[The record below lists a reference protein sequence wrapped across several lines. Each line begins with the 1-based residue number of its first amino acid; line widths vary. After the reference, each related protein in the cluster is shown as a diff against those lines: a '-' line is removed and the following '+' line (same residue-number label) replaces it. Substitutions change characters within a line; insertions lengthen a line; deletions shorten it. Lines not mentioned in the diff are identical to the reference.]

1 MNTMSNEEVIRKAEE
16 DFLLRDL
23 SGRTQESYLR
33 VFACFLEASGET
45 EYTALTE
52 SHLRS
57 WLLELKSSGKL
68 SNATINQYNSA
79 CKFLL
84 KVVLVRDVNDSQ
96 VPNSKL
102 KRKPQPSMS
111 VDEIREL
118 FSHFSDITSFTYF
131 ILLYS
136 TGIRRSEALGIT
148 PEDIIRGKNEGESDY
163 LVIRN
168 GKGGH
173 TRNVELPHAT
183 YMLLREYYTVR
194 IKPKYEGLSEEE
206 KKGIKTTPLF
216 PTSINGVAAKNFF
229 TRAFNTARECN
240 TIYKEYHPHTLR
252 HSFAVHMLQKNIS
265 NILRVQA
272 NLGHK
277 SLATT
282 EIYLKD
288 AKLYGV
294 KDAMSPSEVAEE
306 LCTAFHERTKVR
318 GK

>member
-1 MNTMSNEEVIRKAEE
+1 MNKMSHNEVLEKAKE

-23 SGRTQESYLR
+23 SERTQETYLR
-33 VFACFLEASGET
+33 VFDCFLESSGET
-45 EYTALTE
+45 EYTVLTE
-52 SHLRS
+52 SHLRK
-57 WLLELKSSGKL
+57 WLLKLKGDRKL

-84 KVVLVRDVNDSQ
+84 KVVLVLDVNDSQ

-102 KRKPQPSMS
+102 KRKPQPSMT
-111 VDEIREL
+111 VDEIKEL
-118 FSHFSDITSFTYF
+118 FSHFNNLTVFTYF
-131 ILLYS
+131 TLLYS

-148 PEDIIRGKNEGESDY
+148 AMDIIRAKNDKDSHY

-168 GKGGH
+168 GKGGY
-173 TRNVELPHAT
+173 TRNVELPDAT
-183 YMLLREYYTVR
+183 YMLLRKYYEEE
-194 IKPKYEGLSEEE
+194 IKPTIVNITKEE
-206 KKGIKTTPLF
+206 KAGIKTMPLF
-216 PTSINGVAAKNFF
+216 PTIINGVKANSFF
-229 TRAFNTARECN
+229 TKAFNNGRN
-240 TIYKEYHPHTLR
+240 SSIKFREYHPHILR
-252 HSFAVHMLQKNIS
+252 HSFAVHMLQKNIN

-294 KDAMSPSEVAEE
+294 KNAVSPSEVAKE
-306 LCTAFHERTKVR
+306 LCTTFYARAKV
-318 GK
+318 